1 MINKINKIVNNKFSS
16 YFKFI
21 FFFRYFLLIFFVA
34 IVLFITTPYFID
46 FKKKENLINI
56 NLNQSYGLKLKKVDN
71 ISYKAL
77 PRPHLNLDNATLN
90 VSQVDVNL
98 EVNNLKIYPKLLSL
112 YNFENYQLRKIKLI
126 GNSFESNFKNI
137 SLLIKKIYDLKNKIH
152 LKDLN
157 IIIIDKKDKIVVLK
171 NINYYNY
178 GFSKNKLTGLV
189 FNKKFVIK
197 FKDLLNDIHFKL
209 LNTGISAK
217 LKVFDKQNS
226 GLSGILQGKIL
237 QSKFKLDFKFE
248 EDYLSVNNFFFRD
261 KKLSFDSK
269 GTLTFKPFFKIDL
282 INNIKSID
290 TEIILN
296 FEIDKLIKLK
306 DLITRINSKNIISFE
321 SKKIIGNIVDK
332 VELNT
337 DLKYGRLDIIKK
349 IAIKNT
355 DIYCLGFINL
365 IEEYPI
371 LNFNCSIKSPNISEL
386 FNKIKIDYEG
396 QFDYFDL
403 DFEGNLNILNK
414 KINFNKIK
422 LNEDYIA
429 TKDDLKF
436 FKTNFETILLKNNLF
451 NIFNFKKIREF
462 INAIS

>member
-1 MINKINKIVNNKFSS
+1 M
-16 YFKFI
+16 
-21 FFFRYFLLIFFVA
+21 
-34 IVLFITTPYFID
+34 
-46 FKKKENLINI
+46 
-56 NLNQSYGLKLKKVDN
+56 
-71 ISYKAL
+71 
-77 PRPHLNLDNATLN
+77 
-90 VSQVDVNL
+90 
-98 EVNNLKIYPKLLSL
+98 
-112 YNFENYQLRKIKLI
+112 
-126 GNSFESNFKNI
+126 
-137 SLLIKKIYDLKNKIH
+137 
-152 LKDLN
+152 
-157 IIIIDKKDKIVVLK
+157 
-171 NINYYNY
+171 
-178 GFSKNKLTGLV
+178 
-189 FNKKFVIK
+189 
-197 FKDLLNDIHFKL
+197 
-209 LNTGISAK
+209 
-217 LKVFDKQNS
+217 
-226 GLSGILQGKIL
+226 
-237 QSKFKLDFKFE
+237 
-248 EDYLSVNNFFFRD
+248 
-261 KKLSFDSK
+261 
-269 GTLTFKPFFKIDL
+269 
-282 INNIKSID
+282 
-290 TEIILN
+290 
-296 FEIDKLIKLK
+296 
-306 DLITRINSKNIISFE
+306 ITRINSKNIISFE
-321 SKKIIGNIVDK
+321 SKKIIGNIVDN